1 MALRRSFAA
10 LTAAALVLGACAP
23 APAPVPDPENCEF
36 VFRQL
41 DRELRFSPSGQYS
54 VVEDNLVLRPQFSR
68 LSVQALQGG
77 CLTFT
82 DDLGNLDAL
91 RQQALAG
98 RPLDTSPAIDP
109 VPVHVGV
116 VTSLVDEVM
125 VLSFYRAL
133 GYRTRSFGVDGF
145 GRRIYVGPL
154 GTEGQLAEV
163 IDLARRAGFVAPY
176 VPRDFRM

>member
-1 MALRRSFAA
+1 MMRSTLAA
-10 LTAAALVLGACAP
+10 LAAVALGLAACAP
-23 APAPVPDPENCEF
+23 VQAPAPDPGRCEF
-36 VFRQL
+36 TFRQL

-54 VVEDNLVLRPQFSR
+54 VVDDRLVLRPQFSR
-68 LSVQALQGG
+68 LSVQALQAG

-82 DDLGNLDAL
+82 DDIADLDGL

-98 RPLDTSPAIDP
+98 RPLDVSAAIDP

-116 VTSLVDEVM
+116 VQSLVDEVL

-133 GYRTRSFGVDGF
+133 GYRARSFGVDGF
-145 GRRIYVGPL
+145 GRRVYVGPL
-154 GTEGQLAEV
+154 GTEGQVEEV

-176 VPRDFRM
+176 VASGFRM